1 MDKSTL
7 IAQLGQV
14 DAQAAGEIFRG
25 YLRGSVRQMLA
36 SVMAE
41 EVAELT
47 GVKYRPE
54 IDNEFYRAGSVKGQV
69 LLEGDRETVVRPR
82 VRQRRESGTT
92 KEVRLE
98 TYTAAQ
104 EPSELYK
111 SMTRALV
118 AGVSGREMHEVHPDS
133 PGTSKSNVSRL
144 WKKVGGKHVEAL
156 RSRDLAS
163 HDWLILML
171 DGIVLSS
178 DQTAIVAIGI
188 TTEGRKVVLDFTLG
202 NTENYEVCRDLLE
215 RIVDRGFH
223 TKQRLLAITDG
234 AKALRKGVRKFFP
247 KAIIQRCLVH
257 KERNIRAK
265 LSKRD
270 WAELARLFK
279 RLREVQGKE
288 AGQEVVAELETFLE
302 SRNAE
307 ALASLHEAGDELL
320 AVHNL
325 DVPSTLHKSLL
336 NTNAIENSFRNVRRK
351 IGRVTRFRAETDQ
364 ASRWLSY
371 ALLEAEKGFHRIRGY
386 EYLWR
391 LQAALQRPPA
401 EADPCVG
408 QSAPPPVAC
417 APSAVADCPRQATR

>member
-14 DAQAAGEIFRG
+14 DVQAAGEIFRG

-36 SVMAE
+36 AVMAE

-47 GVKYRPE
+47 GEKYRPE
-54 IDNEFYRAGSVKGQV
+54 IDSPFYRAGSVKGQV
-69 LLEGDRETVVRPR
+69 ILEGDRETVQRPR
-82 VRQRRESGTT
+82 VRQLKNSGTT

-98 TYTAAQ
+98 TYAAAQ
-104 EPSELYK
+104 EPSELYE
-111 SMTRALV
+111 SMTRALI
-118 AGVSGREMHEVHPDS
+118 AGVSGREMKEVYPDS
-133 PGTSKSNVSRL
+133 PSTSKSNVSRH
-144 WKKVGGKHVEAL
+144 WKKVGAKHVEEL

-178 DQTAIVAIGI
+178 DQTAIVVIGI
-188 TTEGRKVVLDFTLG
+188 TTEGRKVVLDFALG
-202 NTENYEVCRDLLE
+202 NTENYEVCRDLIE
-215 RIVDRGFH
+215 RIVDHGFR
-223 TKQRLLAITDG
+223 TKQRLPAITDG
-234 AKALRKGVRKFFP
+234 SKALRKGVREFFT
-247 KAIIQRCLVH
+247 KVIIQRCLVH
-257 KERNIRAK
+257 KERNIRAR
-265 LSKRD
+265 LSRRD
-270 WAELARLFK
+270 WAELSRLFK
-279 RLREVQGKE
+279 RLREVQGKK
-288 AGQEVVAELETFLE
+288 AGEEVVAEPETFLA
-302 SRNAE
+302 SRNAK
-307 ALASLHEAGDELL
+307 ALTSLHEAGNELP

-371 ALLEAEKGFHRIRGY
+371 ALLEAEKGFHRIRGHQH
-386 EYLWR
+386 LWR

-401 EADPCVG
+401 EAEP
-408 QSAPPPVAC
+408 SATPPVAC
-417 APSAVADCPRQATR
+417 APSAIADRPTQATR